1 MNIKT
6 YDLLNQTQSS
16 SSNKVDTYPPV
27 GKYAASKD
35 PRQQDFEQNQ
45 KAVKVNS
52 CNMTGIKHL
61 MIRPKDCETL
71 MTAIAESDKI
81 TQNLFSRLIQL
92 EIYTFV
98 HYIGLTP
105 IQCAVWLTIFKKS
118 HDEHIAQLQST
129 DRVNTSLGMS
139 IFHQNFKLY
148 FFYAGKPVF
157 SAYESKILIDY
168 IAKGY
173 GRHTRLIIN
182 VFTTYQEVSTEKMS
196 KMLQVYSE
204 ATPFLPLA
212 QGILEERWD
221 EVCRLEENNAL
232 LARMAEE
239 EAKTAARLQ
248 AAIDA
253 KIKADYEE
261 AAALVQQQK
270 IAERGLFAPFVDLP
284 HTDTT
289 LPTIEKTQ
297 GSLTPPLV
305 LATQKVLDH
314 DKGTTFVQMKVPDLI
329 KNEKTSPHSTTLL
342 SLNEISH
349 ALVHNATDIFS
360 ELTKSLM
367 FKMDM
372 QTTEMETR
380 IDRLQRAISAR
391 EAYRSTC
398 QKEQGEVSSAG
409 LISEGAG
416 KNGSAQA
423 RLAKEPPGKLVRAG
437 SKKAASRTTSAKKQ

>member
-148 FFYAGKPVF
+148 FSMRGSLCFQPMSQKF
-157 SAYESKILIDY
+157 L
-168 IAKGY
+168 
-173 GRHTRLIIN
+173 L
-182 VFTTYQEVSTEKMS
+182 TTLQKEVSTEKMS

-289 LPTIEKTQ
+289 LPTIEKFKKTQ